1 LAVVEWRFCGGF
13 CEFWVLE
20 RGFWMVA
27 CGDFVV
33 TAWWF
38 AACFS
43 AAKIFPHFSDL
54 FLGRE
59 QQELPAG

>member
-1 LAVVEWRFCGGF
+1 
-13 CEFWVLE
+13 
-20 RGFWMVA
+20 MVA

-33 TAWWF
+33 TTWLF

-43 AAKIFPHFSDL
+43 AAKNFPYFSDL

-59 QQELPAG
+59 DADPTRA